1 MKFPFYKGL
10 VVFILLSVFSCQP
23 KPEEVSLD
31 LSAKK
36 IKPALAEKMS
46 KKFVNETSKLLM
58 LSAEQD
64 TIKENHRT
72 DFQCR
77 VGIPW
82 MSFRVI
88 LMKVSVRLIL

>member
-36 IKPALAEKMS
+36 IKPALAEKRS
-46 KKFVNETSKLLM
+46 KNLLMKLL
-58 LSAEQD
+58 
-64 TIKENHRT
+64 N
-72 DFQCR
+72 C
-77 VGIPW
+77 
-82 MSFRVI
+82 
-88 LMKVSVRLIL
+88 